1 MSDQTNQ
8 LNTQQK
14 FIQAFT
20 DGAAKENSQKS
31 NAGWGIFIPEFNF
44 KNYGY
49 LIGSNNVA
57 ELYAILRLLEVLKTF
72 KHIGLIKQDQV
83 VVINTD
89 SEYSIG
95 VLDKGHS
102 AKANKKII
110 EHIKKLRLNLMIEY
124 KIKTVFNHIAGH
136 QKDDSFLSRC
146 NNIVDILASESA
158 KQQGMLFEA
167 L

>member
-1 MSDQTNQ
+1 MTDQTSI
-8 LNTQQK
+8 QK
-14 FIQAFT
+14 LKPIYAFT
-20 DGAAKENSQKS
+20 DGAAKGNSQKS
-31 NAGWGIFIPEFNF
+31 NSGWGIFIPEFNY

-49 LIGSNNVA
+49 LVGSNNIA
-57 ELYAILRLLEVLKTF
+57 ELYAILRLLETLKTF
-72 KHIGLIKQDQV
+72 KQLKLIQDGQV

-95 VLDKGHS
+95 VLDKGHTP
-102 AKANKKII
+102 KANKKII
-110 EHIKKLRLNLMIEY
+110 EHIKKLRLKLMIEY
-124 KIKTVFNHIAGH
+124 KIKTVFNHVVAH
-136 QKDDSFLSRC
+136 QKDDSFLSKC